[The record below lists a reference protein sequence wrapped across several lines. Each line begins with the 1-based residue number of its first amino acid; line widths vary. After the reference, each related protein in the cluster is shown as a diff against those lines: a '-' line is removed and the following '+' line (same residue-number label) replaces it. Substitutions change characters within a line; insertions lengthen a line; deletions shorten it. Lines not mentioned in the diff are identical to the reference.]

1 MRLQEVCTFVTVPPT
16 GGGLVL
22 GIRRNRNRRR
32 AHRGGGVLWPALFRV
47 MSSNSLLAHELD

>member
-1 MRLQEVCTFVTVPPT
+1 MRLQEVRTYLTVPPT

-32 AHRGGGVLWPALFRV
+32 DHRGGGVLWHPFFG
-47 MSSNSLLAHELD
+47 